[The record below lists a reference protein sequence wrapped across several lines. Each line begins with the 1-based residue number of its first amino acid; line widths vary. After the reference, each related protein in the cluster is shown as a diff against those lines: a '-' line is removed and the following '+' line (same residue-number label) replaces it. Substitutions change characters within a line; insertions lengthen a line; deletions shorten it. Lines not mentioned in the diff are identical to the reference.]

1 MEEVSNKEK
10 RPYKQGRYKI
20 FHKRKRRRLTLGL
33 GVLFGI
39 IGLGYLMIGITG
51 IYYSSVFR
59 PFLTKNTEENESSSD
74 YSYAIIDTGQTYC
87 YDEDGT
93 IICPEEDDDY
103 FGQDAN
109 YRGITP
115 DYEDNGDGTVTD
127 HSTGL
132 MWQQST
138 NEKVTHE
145 EAVNDADEF
154 ELAGHDDWRLPTIKE
169 LYSLINFDGETGS
182 SVLNAKPYID
192 IYYFEF
198 GYGNI
203 LAGERYIDA
212 QYWSSTEYVSTTMDG
227 DDTVFGVNFADGRIK
242 GYPKKMHDDTDK
254 DMFVRYVRGNKDY
267 GKNLFMD
274 NNDSTIT
281 DNATG
286 LMWSQ
291 KDSGKGMDW
300 KEALEWVQK
309 KNAENYLGYDD
320 WRLPNAKELQNIVDY
335 TRAPDTSDSAAINP
349 IFNITRLD
357 DDEYPYYWT
366 STSHLDGIQEG
377 DYAVYI
383 SFGEAQ
389 GYMETE
395 PRSSD
400 YELMDVHGAGA
411 QRSDPK
417 YGDADDYP
425 NGHGPQGDVIR
436 INNYIRLVRGG
447 VAEVQITEIPPST
460 LGLIFIPIII
470 GIMCAA
476 TILVVRKKRKKKVND
491 IAATISSERDFKK

>member
-1 MEEVSNKEK
+1 MNLLQEKKKVSNKE
-10 RPYKQGRYKI
+10 RTSHKQSRYR
-20 FHKRKRRRLTLGL
+20 KRKTRRLTLGL

-39 IGLGYLMIGITG
+39 IGLGYLMMGITG

-59 PFLTKNTEENESSSD
+59 PFLSNNTGERESAND

-93 IICPEEDDDY
+93 IICPEEDDNY

-109 YRGITP
+109 YQGISP
-115 DYEDNGDGTVTD
+115 DYEDNSDGTIID

-138 NEKVTHE
+138 DEKVTYE
-145 EAVNDADEF
+145 EAVDGADDY

-169 LYSLINFDGETGS
+169 LYSLINFDGKSGS
-182 SVLNAKPYID
+182 SILTAKPYID

-203 LAGERYIDA
+203 LASERYIDA

-242 GYPKKMHDDTDK
+242 GYPKKMQDGSDK

-267 GKNLFMD
+267 GENIFMD
-274 NNDSTIT
+274 NSDGTIS

-286 LMWSQ
+286 LMWS
-291 KDSGKGMDW
+291 KEDSGKGMEW

-309 KNAENYLGYDD
+309 KNDDNYLGYND
-320 WRLPNAKELQNIVDY
+320 WRLPNAKEAQSIVDY
-335 TRAPDTSDSAAINP
+335 TRAPDTSDSAAIDP
-349 IFNITRLD
+349 IFNITRID

-366 STSHLDGIQEG
+366 STSHLDGNKEG
-377 DYAVYI
+377 SYAVYI

-389 GYMETE
+389 GYMETK
-395 PRSSD
+395 PRSD
-400 YELMDVHGAGA
+400 EYVLMDVHGAGA

-417 YGDADDYP
+417 SGDADDYP

-436 INNYIRLVRGG
+436 INNFIRLVRGG
-447 VAEVQITEIPPST
+447 IAEVQITEYPPST
-460 LGLIFIPIII
+460 WELMIIPIII
-470 GIMCAA
+470 SIMCVVI
-476 TILVVRKKRKKKVND
+476 ILVVRKKRKKKVYELTNNL
-491 IAATISSERDFKK
+491 KKQE